1 VGDEEEGSPAMEE
14 MAGEKH
20 HQGRRRGRMPR
31 HRASTHEEDG
41 CTTGGEVVVVTLGV
55 GAGAYTYIESRGLGE
70 TVVHDTWG
78 VA

>member
-41 CTTGGEVVVVTLGV
+41 YTTGGEVVVDWRLWEWV
-55 GAGAYTYIESRGLGE
+55 RGRILI
-70 TVVHDTWG
+70 
-78 VA
+78 